1 LLRSDG
7 SKRTDAMPPYLALF
21 LWFVLLVA
29 LFRFDPANVPGMSAA
44 LWVPLIW
51 MFFDGSRLP
60 AQWIGSVGTTA
71 QALEEGNPLDRTIFF
86 ILILMAI
93 AILVSRSFNWGSFVL
108 RNIALV
114 AFVTFALASFLW
126 SDSPLVSLKR
136 WYRDLGNYF
145 VILVVLSDPNPLEA
159 VRTVLRRLFYL
170 LVPLSIVFIKYFPGL
185 GKQFSYWTGAAEFM
199 GVTTTKNM
207 LGVVCLVSGIFFFW
221 DIATRWSD
229 RKDRRTKRI
238 ILVDLAFIGMTLWL
252 LNLANSA
259 TARVCLAIGCLVVAI
274 ARSGW
279 AKRHPGFLKVLVPST
294 FFVYLI
300 LAFGLDLNGNLA
312 GAVGRDPTLTTR
324 TDIWNML
331 LKMHTNP
338 IVGTGYESFW
348 LGPRLQVIWRAFG
361 HINESHNGYLEVY
374 LNLGMVGLF
383 LIVCLLIMSYRN
395 ISKQFTSAP
404 ALAHLNMAFWTV
416 MLFYNMTEAAFKSHL
431 IWVIFLLAAVTVPVR
446 GEKRVPSA
454 FGLNDVRQATVS
466 QRSFETTGL
475 RR

>member
-1 LLRSDG
+1 MLRSDG

-29 LFRFDPANVPGMSAA
+29 LFRFDPANIPGMSAA

-51 MFFDGSRLP
+51 MFFEGSRLP
-60 AQWIGSVGTTA
+60 AQWIGTVGTSA

-108 RNIALV
+108 RNMALV
-114 AFVTFALASFLW
+114 AFVTFALTSVFW

-145 VILVVLSDPNPLEA
+145 VILVILSDPNPLEA

-170 LVPLSIVFIKYFPGL
+170 LIPLSVVFVKYFPGL
-185 GKQFSYWTGAAEFM
+185 GKQFSYWTGAAEYM
-199 GVTTTKNM
+199 GVTTNKNM

-238 ILVDLAFIGMTLWL
+238 ILVDLAFVAMTLWL

-259 TARVCLAIGCLVVAI
+259 TARVCLAIGCLIVAL

-294 FFVYLI
+294 FFLYLI

-324 TDIWNML
+324 TAIWNTL
-331 LKMHTNP
+331 LNMHTNP
-338 IVGTGYESFW
+338 IVGVGYESFW
-348 LGPRLQVIWRAFG
+348 LGPRLPLIWRQFG

-374 LNLGMVGLF
+374 LNLGLVGVF
-383 LIVCLLIMSYRN
+383 LICCLLVTSYRN
-395 ISKQFTSAP
+395 ISKQFTSAL
-404 ALAHLNMAFWTV
+404 ALAPLNMAFWTV

-431 IWVIFLLAAVTVPVR
+431 MWVVFLFAAVAVPVR
-446 GEKRVPSA
+446 APVPSVA
-454 FGLNDVRQATVS
+454 SFGAAGREKVS
-466 QRSFETTGL
+466 RARFEPSGLL